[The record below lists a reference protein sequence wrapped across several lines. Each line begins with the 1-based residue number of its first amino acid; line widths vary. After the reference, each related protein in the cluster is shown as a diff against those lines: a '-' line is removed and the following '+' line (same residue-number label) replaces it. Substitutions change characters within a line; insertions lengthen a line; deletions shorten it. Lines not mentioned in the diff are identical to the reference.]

1 MRLSVK
7 EINRERLHS
16 NNLNG
21 DNNEK
26 KPKNPTI
33 SELFKNKKN
42 SFIKARLRTKKS
54 MEMLRNQQSKKNK
67 EEGQKKKKSLYQR
80 IEKLKKGVGQNN
92 ILEIKN
98 QNLKEMQKQL
108 MNRLEQ
114 QDEYHNQCM
123 FEKQQEING
132 LSQKLHATLEEN
144 AMLKESLLQ
153 CQNELRKQR
162 KFLKYYP
169 MRVYNGKYSL
179 QQKLEEQLKS
189 QQKMDH
195 RSSSRINSHQISNY
209 GNTYLDLNLVVNN
222 IPSKDHK
229 KDHEENVR
237 SPPPYTKLH
246 RFVIDE
252 EMVEEDS
259 ERMAD
264 NLRKKM
270 RAEARQKLNDAG
282 HGSNRQFRFE
292 SETASSK
299 NQKNSIIQG
308 FSSFPEPI
316 NIPSIGLKTPLLN
329 KLAPLSLDQG
339 KPRQIQLDSEEEI
352 KPTKRGQNVTVCNTQ
367 GKRTDFYCS
376 AESQSKNSKMSE
388 RSKESKKSKRERR
401 EGYETPES
409 AKLHSNKTLSPKSP
423 ITPFPDMEDS
433 RNFHHK
439 RSKSNASEKCILGIK
454 PELAELL
461 NKFNEIPLDQLK
473 RDIESFSEAKS
484 EAQE

>member
-1 MRLSVK
+1 
-7 EINRERLHS
+7 
-16 NNLNG
+16 
-21 DNNEK
+21 
-26 KPKNPTI
+26 
-33 SELFKNKKN
+33 
-42 SFIKARLRTKKS
+42 
-54 MEMLRNQQSKKNK
+54 
-67 EEGQKKKKSLYQR
+67 
-80 IEKLKKGVGQNN
+80 
-92 ILEIKN
+92 
-98 QNLKEMQKQL
+98 
-108 MNRLEQ
+108 
-114 QDEYHNQCM
+114 
-123 FEKQQEING
+123 
-132 LSQKLHATLEEN
+132 
-144 AMLKESLLQ
+144 
-153 CQNELRKQR
+153 
-162 KFLKYYP
+162 
-169 MRVYNGKYSL
+169 
-179 QQKLEEQLKS
+179 
-189 QQKMDH
+189 
-195 RSSSRINSHQISNY
+195 
-209 GNTYLDLNLVVNN
+209 
-222 IPSKDHK
+222 
-229 KDHEENVR
+229 
-237 SPPPYTKLH
+237 
-246 RFVIDE
+246 
-252 EMVEEDS
+252 MVEEDS

-339 KPRQIQLDSEEEI
+339 KLRQIQLDSEEEI